1 MKYRLTEDALAD
13 LDGLWFYIA
22 EDNVDAADRVVTSIL
37 AACARL
43 AERPR
48 IGHSRRDITD
58 RPVLFWN
65 VGKYTIVYRPDE
77 APLRVIAVLHGARD
91 LAPILDDRE

>member
-1 MKYRLTEDALAD
+1 MRYRLTEDALAD
-13 LDGLWFYIA
+13 LDELWSYIA
-22 EDNVDAADRVVTSIL
+22 EDNLDAADRVVASIL
-37 AACARL
+37 EACSLL

-48 IGHSRRDITD
+48 FGHSRPDVTA

-77 APLRVIAVLHGARD
+77 APLCVIAVLHGARD

>member
-1 MKYRLTEDALAD
+1 MRYRLTEDALAD
-13 LDGLWFYIA
+13 LDELWSYIA
-22 EDNVDAADRVVTSIL
+22 EDNVDAADRVVASIL
-37 AACARL
+37 SACKLL

-48 IGHSRRDITD
+48 IGHSRPDIIA
-58 RPVLFWN
+58 RPVLFWS

>member
-1 MKYRLTEDALAD
+1 MRYRLTEDALAD
-13 LDGLWFYIA
+13 LDELWFYIA
-22 EDNVDAADRVVTSIL
+22 EDNIDAADRIVASIL
-37 AACARL
+37 AACTLL

-48 IGHSRRDITD
+48 IGHSRSDITE